1 MGILIS
7 AARDVSLV
15 AILNLWTSYE
25 LKMYSRK
32 SVDFE
37 VVEIAARDVEI
48 SITNV
53 WHWRSLKIG

>member
-37 VVEIAARDVEI
+37 VVEIAAHDVEI
-48 SITNV
+48 SITNA
-53 WHWRSLKIG
+53 